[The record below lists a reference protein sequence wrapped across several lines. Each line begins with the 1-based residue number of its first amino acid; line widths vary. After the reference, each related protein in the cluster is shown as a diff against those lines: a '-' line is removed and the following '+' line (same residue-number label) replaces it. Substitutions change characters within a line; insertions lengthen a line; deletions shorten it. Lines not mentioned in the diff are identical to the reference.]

1 MQTINI
7 QGPTLFEH
15 QKAVVTTFDSMMP
28 GGTLVVKSAR
38 QRGKSLLLMNML
50 LRQSI
55 NFPSTTSILVEPS
68 WAQAKRVFRQI
79 TKACK
84 GVPVIESS
92 NGGDMII
99 TFKNGSEIQF
109 LSGAQKVDSVRGA
122 TVSRN
127 GILALDEA
135 AFLKDD
141 YVYKVLPF
149 RNANR
154 AKVVAMSTPLFR
166 EGYFYSEWKGCIE
179 GIKGN
184 HLVDFN
190 DYDTSMLYPIE
201 QQEHDKATMP
211 ALIYMTEVL
220 GEFIDCFST
229 VFGDINKLIS
239 TPDDFSVETLGIDWG
254 TGQGNDY
261 TAIVGFNKL
270 HQMTFCDGWND
281 VKPTEQINQIVNI
294 INKVRPKKVTVETN
308 SIGEVYFDMLKKAIT
323 QSSTNVPIRG
333 FETTND
339 SKRKIIENFAVAC
352 QNERV
357 TLLDHALLK
366 LHLSAYEVE
375 RTNSGKITYNGG
387 NNTHDDFVIATALAY
402 NEFTKNTGY
411 VFLSGKR

>member
-1 MQTINI
+1 MSIINI
-7 QGPTLFEH
+7 KGPTLFDH
-15 QKAVVTTFDSMMP
+15 QKEVVRTFDNMMP
-28 GGTLVVKSAR
+28 DGTLVVKSAR

-55 NFPSTTSILVEPS
+55 NFSNTTSILVEPS

-84 GVPVIESS
+84 NVPVIDSA
-92 NGGDMII
+92 NAGDMII
-99 TFKNGSEIQF
+99 SFNNGSEIQF

-154 AKVVAMSTPLFR
+154 ARVVAMSTPLFR
-166 EGYFYSEWKGCIE
+166 QGYFYSEYKGCLE
-179 GIKGN
+179 GLNGN
-184 HLVDFN
+184 YLIDFN
-190 DYDTSMLYPIE
+190 DYDTSMLYPPE

-220 GEFIDCFST
+220 GNFIDAFST
-229 VFGDINKLIS
+229 LFGDINHLVS
-239 TPDDFSVETLGIDWG
+239 NPDDNQVESLGIDWG
-254 TGQGNDY
+254 TGQGSDY

-281 VKPTEQINQIVNI
+281 VKPTEQINNIVNI
-294 INKVRPKKVTVETN
+294 IKRLRPAKVTVETN
-308 SIGEVYFDMLKKAIT
+308 SIGEVYFDNLKNAVKRAGYS
-323 QSSTNVPIRG
+323 QSIKG
-333 FETTND
+333 FETTNE
-339 SKRKIIENFAVAC
+339 SKRKIIEGLVVAC
-352 QNERV
+352 QNDRITILE
-357 TLLDHALLK
+357 HPLLK

-375 RTNSGKITYNGG
+375 PTRTGKITYNGAQ
-387 NNTHDDFVIATALAY
+387 NTHDDFVIATAIAY
-402 NEFTKNTGY
+402 NELTRNTSY
-411 VFLSGKR
+411 VFASGH

>member
-1 MQTINI
+1 MSVVNI
-7 QGPTLFEH
+7 QGPNLFEH
-15 QKAVVTTFDSMMP
+15 QKAVVKTLDSMMP

-38 QRGKSLLLMNML
+38 QRGKTLLLMNLL

-55 NFPSTTSILVEPS
+55 NFSNTTSILVEPS
-68 WAQAKRVFRQI
+68 WAQAKRVFRGI

-84 GVPVIESS
+84 GIPLIESA

-99 TFKNGSEIQF
+99 TFNNGSEIQF
-109 LSGAQKVDSVRGA
+109 LSGAQRVDSVRGA

-154 AKVVAMSTPLFR
+154 ARVVAMSTPLFR
-166 EGYFYSEWKGCIE
+166 EGYFYSEYKGCLE
-179 GIKGN
+179 GLVGN
-184 HLVDFN
+184 CLIDFN
-190 DYDTSMLYPIE
+190 DYDTSMLYPPE

-220 GEFIDCFST
+220 GEFIDAYST
-229 VFGDINKLIS
+229 LFGDINHLIAV
-239 TPDDFSVETLGIDWG
+239 PDDNQIESLGIDWG
-254 TGQGNDY
+254 TGQGSDY

-281 VKPTEQINQIVNI
+281 IKPTEQINKLVEIVRRT
-294 INKVRPKKVTVETN
+294 RPAKITVETN
-308 SIGEVYFDMLKKAIT
+308 SIGEIYFDNLKNAVKKAGYT
-323 QSSTNVPIRG
+323 QSIKG

-339 SKRKIIENFAVAC
+339 SKRKIIEGLVVGC
-352 QNERV
+352 QNDRL
-357 TLLDHALLK
+357 TILDHPLLK

-375 RTNSGKITYNGG
+375 RTPSGKITYNGQ
-387 NNTHDDFVIATALAY
+387 NNTHDDFCIATAIAY
-402 NEFTKNTGY
+402 NELTRNTSY
-411 VFLSGKR
+411 VFGSAR